1 MYELSRV
8 RLYSI
13 GPAGARYADT
23 VLDLRGVGEPV
34 PSPAPTQAEFFEE
47 EPVGPPRRP
56 APAGVLFLENG
67 GGKSVLLKLIFSVM
81 LPGHRNTLGGAS
93 SGVLRKFL
101 LADDCGHVAL
111 EWQHTVTGET
121 VVVGKVSEWRGRQV
135 SNDPRKFAE
144 AWYSF
149 RPGPGLSLDSLPVAE
164 SAAVRPAAEGAS
176 TARGRRRTMKG
187 FRDALTEAGKAYP
200 HLDVVWVEIHERWNE
215 HLGELGLDPEL
226 FRYQREM
233 NADEGEAAGLFA
245 VKNDSDF
252 TDLLLRAVT
261 DTRDTDGLADL
272 VHGFAHKLGRRAEL
286 TAERDFTAGSLD
298 LLQRI
303 ADAAERREQACGVH
317 AGAERRTRT
326 LARRLSARGAEER
339 ARAAE
344 LAERVASAEQAVTD
358 AEGARRR
365 SELVAAE
372 LAYRHAS
379 LALAAAEKGAAAQ
392 RRELSDARTLHSA
405 WQAAETVLRHRAAAD
420 RSARVAAAIR
430 EAERDAAP
438 ALAARAKA
446 AADLVRALHAAAED
460 GERVAGEEED
470 RAAALQEAGEAAH
483 RDATSAAT
491 AAQRA
496 RSDAEHLRQRLAE
509 VEQETAEAVRAGWL
523 DDSAPDADPARAAL
537 AASDAE
543 KTTVAAFD
551 EARET
556 ARRTAD
562 HAKSAAAEEA
572 RAELAAA
579 RAVDAARA
587 AESAYDAERR
597 AAEALGAEQRLIE
610 LLGLPQPSATVPA
623 PRGGARPSAAEAR
636 GTGRVTVRI
645 PDPGAIGGQGTRA
658 LPADAD
664 RAGWITVRVDEEDV
678 DDVGLS
684 QLPAAFR
691 AGPAP
696 YAPPP
701 TEDPALR
708 DPGSCGRVSCDPGS
722 CGHASCGPGSCGR
735 ASCDPGSCGH
745 ASCDPGSC
753 GPASCD
759 PGSCGRAS
767 CDPGACGHA
776 SCDPGACGHA
786 SCDPGSRDRASRDH
800 AYASDEPLTDARGR
814 HPAEGRRPACGEG
827 PSAVDA
833 PGVGEPRPAD
843 RMTGRVDGAARVD
856 AGWSGVHAAGGRMGS
871 CPVDGAAPAGPTE
884 GDGAAAGD
892 GRPGAGPAGQV
903 AGRVVETGAAS
914 VDGGRPDAG
923 PVGEAEASR
932 AVGREAARA
941 GEAEAGQALRRRPLA
956 AEARP
961 AGRVTMRID
970 EAGGAPSGGG
980 PRPDGPREATRAVA
994 AESRPS
1000 GEVSARIEDGSGDGD
1015 EARSETAAD
1024 TVRAEGPGAGARRAE
1039 GAGAGASRAEGAGAG
1054 ATRAEG
1060 VRADAG
1066 RAEGAGAGAVRT
1078 EGAGAGAARADAAG
1092 AEGARAESARADA
1105 VRAEDA
1111 RAEGAGADAVRAG
1124 GARAEGAGGG
1134 AVRAEGARADAVRD
1148 DTARADA
1155 VRADAVRAEGAR
1167 TGVTGSDATDESDC
1181 WSPDPGG
1188 EPGRE
1193 RTGRSRP
1200 ARRPLADGPLTAE
1213 ELDRNADALREL
1225 LDESVAAAERQLFEL
1240 RTAAAED
1247 SRILG
1252 ALGDGGLLP
1261 PSPDVLAAVE
1271 YLGEHGIPALPGW
1284 RYLAQAVDPADHAA
1298 VLAARP
1304 ELVDGVVIT
1313 DPDSHARA
1321 REVLGQA
1328 SLLPRSA
1335 VAVGTSAALLA
1346 PTPASGTE
1354 DSGVF
1359 LVPPNPAMHDE
1370 RAADDERRELR
1381 ARATERDEEIRALA
1395 ARLAGDRALSA
1406 RLASWRTGCPPGRL
1420 AELAAAAET
1429 AREAA
1434 DTAQRALVEA
1444 RTARAEAD
1452 EAATE
1457 AARVRDERQEAAQ
1470 RARRVAD
1477 ALAGLAYRLRERATW
1492 QTRLRELAEE
1502 AAEYEERA
1510 AGCVDRARAADED
1523 RRAAQRA
1530 ADDARRTARAL
1541 RAERAEIAGAPDD
1554 LGEDTEPPS
1563 ASLPALREAYRAA
1576 SQVYEKVGVGADLRA
1591 EQARA
1596 ESDESAALASLDR
1609 LTNKVRTRAAQ
1620 LLEGTDGADGPSR
1633 QAAAARAE
1641 SLVQMLESRASAAS
1655 EQLGR
1660 LRGEAERLAPAD
1672 GDAHTELPE
1681 QLVPADAEQAKE
1693 LLRTANGELAART
1706 DALDTART
1714 AHADLVRAHRSAED
1728 AAGGFD
1734 ETAALLRDL
1743 LRDGPGA
1750 EDDGERPEP
1759 YAGGLAEARQSA
1771 AEARRSLRGCAA
1783 DLSAAEAAV
1792 REAGD
1797 VLVRHANSTRYE
1809 QVRTPARQQIREL
1822 PAAALPEHAAAWA
1835 EAFAPRLRVLT
1846 DELEQLERNRDSIVD
1861 RLRGLVESCLATLR
1875 SAQRLSR
1882 LPEGLG
1888 EWSGQEFLR
1897 IRFEDPDQA
1906 TLTERLGEVIDEA
1919 TRSAV
1924 RKNSD
1929 LRRDGMSLLLR
1940 GVHAALQP
1948 RGVAVEILKPDAV
1961 LRAERVPVG
1970 QMGDVFSGGQ
1980 LLTAAIALYCTM
1992 AALRSNDRGRDKH
2005 RHAGTLF
2012 LDNPIGR
2019 ANATYLLELQ
2029 RAVAD
2034 ALGVQLLYTTGLF
2047 DTTALAEFPL
2057 VIRLRNDADLRA
2069 GLKYISVEEHLRPGL
2084 PVREPEEEPQVHGQI
2099 TATRMYR
2106 RPDADAPASAPASA
2120 RASADGP

>member
-149 RPGPGLSLDSLPVAE
+149 RPGPGLSLDSLPVAA
-164 SAAVRPAAEGAS
+164 SAAVRPIAEGAS

-187 FRDALTEAGKAYP
+187 FRDAITEAGKAYP

-303 ADAAERREQACGVH
+303 AEAAERREQARGVH

-326 LARRLSARGAEER
+326 LARRLSARGAQER
-339 ARAAE
+339 GRTAE
-344 LAERVASAEQAVTD
+344 LAQQVASAADAVTEAD
-358 AEGARRR
+358 QARGR
-365 SELVAAE
+365 SALIAAE

-392 RRELSDARTLHSA
+392 RRELNDARTLHSA

-446 AADLVRALHAAAED
+446 AADLVRALHAAAAD
-460 GERVAGEEED
+460 GERLANEEEE
-470 RAAALQEAGEAAH
+470 RSAALQETSEVAH

-543 KTTVAAFD
+543 KTTVAAWD
-551 EARET
+551 AAREA

-562 HAKSAAAEEA
+562 HAKAAAAEEA
-572 RAELAAA
+572 RTELAAA

-587 AESAYDAERR
+587 AESAYEAERR
-597 AAEALGAEQRLIE
+597 SAESLGAEQRLVE
-610 LLGLPQPSATVPA
+610 LLGLPQPPATVPA
-623 PRGGARPSAAEAR
+623 PRGAGRPSAAESRAA
-636 GTGRVTVRI
+636 GGVTVRI
-645 PDPGAIGGQGTRA
+645 PDAAAGQRARA
-658 LPADAD
+658 LPTDSG
-664 RAGWITVRVDEEDV
+664 RAGWITVRVDEEEDA
-678 DDVGLS
+678 DDMLGLS

-691 AGPAP
+691 ADGPVRIEEA
-696 YAPPP
+696 AEGGRFAFADVD
-701 TEDPALR
+701 ED
-708 DPGSCGRVSCDPGS
+708 
-722 CGHASCGPGSCGR
+722 
-735 ASCDPGSCGH
+735 
-745 ASCDPGSC
+745 
-753 GPASCD
+753 
-759 PGSCGRAS
+759 
-767 CDPGACGHA
+767 GA
-776 SCDPGACGHA
+776 
-786 SCDPGSRDRASRDH
+786 H
-800 AYASDEPLTDARGR
+800 AYADADEAWGGHSFGADAGSGRPHAGTEERDGAAGGGPLAAGPRLTEPVPPRSGEPERASSGGPGEPGGWASYRAVADAAPG
-814 HPAEGRRPACGEG
+814 GG
-827 PSAVDA
+827 PSAGDAGRAGHGTVHVGVEEEDGASRAVGSGEPGGWASYRAVADAA
-833 PGVGEPRPAD
+833 PGGRPSAEDARRAGHGTVHVGVEEEDGASRAAGSGEPGGWASYRAVADAAPGGRPPAGDARPAGQD
-843 RMTGRVDGAARVD
+843 T
-856 AGWSGVHAAGGRMGS
+856 VHLR
-871 CPVDGAAPAGPTE
+871 AGP
-884 GDGAAAGD
+884 GDGAAA
-892 GRPGAGPAGQV
+892 
-903 AGRVVETGAAS
+903 AGRGSAQDQPGGAA
-914 VDGGRPDAG
+914 GGRPVAAETRRPGQVTVRIEETDGDDTATKTQD
-923 PVGEAEASR
+923 VRHDGEPT
-932 AVGREAARA
+932 AAR
-941 GEAEAGQALRRRPLA
+941 G
-956 AEARP
+956 
-961 AGRVTMRID
+961 
-970 EAGGAPSGGG
+970 S
-980 PRPDGPREATRAVA
+980 RAVA
-994 AESRPS
+994 AESRPP
-1000 GEVSARIEDGSGDGD
+1000 GEVSARI
-1015 EARSETAAD
+1015 
-1024 TVRAEGPGAGARRAE
+1024 
-1039 GAGAGASRAEGAGAG
+1039 
-1054 ATRAEG
+1054 
-1060 VRADAG
+1060 DA
-1066 RAEGAGAGAVRT
+1066 T
-1078 EGAGAGAARADAAG
+1078 EGGAQTDAEPGDQGDHTAD
-1092 AEGARAESARADA
+1092 DA
-1105 VRAEDA
+1105 
-1111 RAEGAGADAVRAG
+1111 
-1124 GARAEGAGGG
+1124 
-1134 AVRAEGARADAVRD
+1134 
-1148 DTARADA
+1148 
-1155 VRADAVRAEGAR
+1155 
-1167 TGVTGSDATDESDC
+1167 DC
-1181 WSPDPGG
+1181 WAPDTDG
-1188 EPGRE
+1188 EPPAPQRAPE
-1193 RTGRSRP
+1193 PEPSLTHVPLRP
-1200 ARRPLADGPLTAE
+1200 EGPLTAE

-1225 LDESVAAAERQLFEL
+1225 LDESVTSAERQLFEL
-1240 RTAAAED
+1240 RTAAADD
-1247 SRILG
+1247 SRILA

-1261 PSPDVLAAVE
+1261 PGPDVLAAVE

-1284 RYLAQAVDPADHAA
+1284 RYLAQAVDPMDHAA

-1304 ELVDGVVIT
+1304 ELVDGVIIT
-1313 DPDSHARA
+1313 DPDTHARA
-1321 REVLGQA
+1321 REVLDQA

-1346 PTPASGTE
+1346 PTPAPGARDT
-1354 DSGVF
+1354 GVF

-1381 ARATERDEEIRALA
+1381 ARATARDEEIRVLA

-1420 AELAAAAET
+1420 AELVAAADT

-1434 DTAQRALVEA
+1434 EAAQRELEEA
-1444 RTARAEAD
+1444 RTERAEAD

-1457 AARVRDERQEAAQ
+1457 SARVRDERQEAAQ

-1477 ALAGLAYRLRERATW
+1477 ALAGLAYRLRERASW
-1492 QTRLRELAEE
+1492 QTRLRELADE
-1502 AAEYEERA
+1502 AAEAEERA
-1510 AGCVDRARAADED
+1510 AACVDRARAADED

-1530 ADDARRTARAL
+1530 ADDAHRTARAL

-1554 LGEDTEPPS
+1554 LGDDTEPPS

-1596 ESDESAALASLDR
+1596 ESDESAALAALDR

-1641 SLVQMLESRASAAS
+1641 SLVQMLETRASAAS

-1660 LRGEAERLAPAD
+1660 LRGEAERLAPTD

-1681 QLVPADAEQAKE
+1681 EMVPADAERAKE
-1693 LLRTANGELAART
+1693 LLRTANAELAART
-1706 DALDTART
+1706 DALEAART
-1714 AHADLVRAHRSAED
+1714 AHADLQRAHRFAED

-1750 EDDGERPEP
+1750 AEDETEQPDP
-1759 YAGGLAEARQSA
+1759 YAGDLAEARQAA
-1771 AEARRSLRGCAA
+1771 AEVRRSLRGCAA
-1783 DLSAAEAAV
+1783 DLSAADSAV
-1792 REAGD
+1792 REASD

-1897 IRFEDPDQA
+1897 IRFDDPDQA

-1924 RKNSD
+1924 KKNSD

-2084 PVREPEEEPQVHGQI
+2084 PAQDPEGEQVHGQI

-2106 RPDADAPASAPASA
+2106 RPEAGAGAPAEA
-2120 RASADGP
+2120 ADRP

>member
-34 PSPAPTQAEFFEE
+34 PSPAPAQAEFFQE

-164 SAAVRPAAEGAS
+164 STAVRPLVEGLVRPETSGAS
-176 TARGRRRTMKG
+176 GARGRRRTMKG
-187 FRDALTEAGKAYP
+187 FRDALTEAGKNYP
-200 HLDVVWVEIHERWNE
+200 HLEVAWEEIHERWNE
-215 HLGELGLDPEL
+215 HLGDLGLDPEL

-298 LLQRI
+298 LLTQI
-303 ADAAERREQACGVH
+303 SEAAEDRARARDVH
-317 AGAERRTRT
+317 TAAERRTRG
-326 LARRLSARGAEER
+326 LAQRLTARGA
-339 ARAAE
+339 
-344 LAERVASAEQAVTD
+344 AERERGADLAQRVTAAAHAVTE
-358 AEGARRR
+358 AERERGR
-365 SELVAAE
+365 SSLIAAE
-372 LAYRHAS
+372 LAYRNAS
-379 LALAAAEKGAAAQ
+379 LALSAAEKGAAAQ
-392 RRELSDARTLHSA
+392 RRELADARTLHAA

-420 RSARVAAAIR
+420 RSQRVAAAIR

-446 AADLVRALHAAAED
+446 ATDLVRALHAAAEG
-460 GERVAGEEED
+460 GERLAAEEEE
-470 RAAALQEAGEAAH
+470 RSAALQETGEAAH
-483 RDATSAAT
+483 RDATHAAT

-496 RSDAEHLRQRLAE
+496 RSEAEHLRQRLAE

-537 AASDAE
+537 TASDAE
-543 KTTVAAFD
+543 KAAATAW
-551 EARET
+551 ESARTRAASAAEQARE
-556 ARRTAD
+556 ASAELSRAD
-562 HAKSAAAEEA
+562 
-572 RAELAAA
+572 LAAA
-579 RAVDAARA
+579 RASDAARA
-587 AESAYDAERR
+587 AASRYDAERR
-597 AAEALGAEQRLIE
+597 TAETLGAERRLAE
-610 LLGLPQPSATVPA
+610 LLGLP
-623 PRGGARPSAAEAR
+623 
-636 GTGRVTVRI
+636 
-645 PDPGAIGGQGTRA
+645 
-658 LPADAD
+658 
-664 RAGWITVRVDEEDV
+664 
-678 DDVGLS
+678 
-684 QLPAAFR
+684 
-691 AGPAP
+691 
-696 YAPPP
+696 
-701 TEDPALR
+701 
-708 DPGSCGRVSCDPGS
+708 
-722 CGHASCGPGSCGR
+722 
-735 ASCDPGSCGH
+735 
-745 ASCDPGSC
+745 
-753 GPASCD
+753 
-759 PGSCGRAS
+759 
-767 CDPGACGHA
+767 
-776 SCDPGACGHA
+776 
-786 SCDPGSRDRASRDH
+786 
-800 AYASDEPLTDARGR
+800 
-814 HPAEGRRPACGEG
+814 
-827 PSAVDA
+827 
-833 PGVGEPRPAD
+833 
-843 RMTGRVDGAARVD
+843 GAAVPD
-856 AGWSGVHAAGGRMGS
+856 E
-871 CPVDGAAPAGPTE
+871 APAG
-884 GDGAAAGD
+884 GA
-892 GRPGAGPAGQV
+892 
-903 AGRVVETGAAS
+903 T
-914 VDGGRPDAG
+914 PD
-923 PVGEAEASR
+923 PE
-932 AVGREAARA
+932 
-941 GEAEAGQALRRRPLA
+941 
-956 AEARP
+956 
-961 AGRVTMRID
+961 
-970 EAGGAPSGGG
+970 
-980 PRPDGPREATRAVA
+980 
-994 AESRPS
+994 
-1000 GEVSARIEDGSGDGD
+1000 
-1015 EARSETAAD
+1015 AD
-1024 TVRAEGPGAGARRAE
+1024 TL
-1039 GAGAGASRAEGAGAG
+1039 S
-1054 ATRAEG
+1054 
-1060 VRADAG
+1060 
-1066 RAEGAGAGAVRT
+1066 
-1078 EGAGAGAARADAAG
+1078 
-1092 AEGARAESARADA
+1092 
-1105 VRAEDA
+1105 
-1111 RAEGAGADAVRAG
+1111 
-1124 GARAEGAGGG
+1124 
-1134 AVRAEGARADAVRD
+1134 
-1148 DTARADA
+1148 
-1155 VRADAVRAEGAR
+1155 
-1167 TGVTGSDATDESDC
+1167 
-1181 WSPDPGG
+1181 
-1188 EPGRE
+1188 
-1193 RTGRSRP
+1193 
-1200 ARRPLADGPLTAE
+1200 AE

-1225 LDESVAAAERQLFEL
+1225 LDESVAGAERQLFEL
-1240 RTAAAED
+1240 RTAAAD
-1247 SRILG
+1247 DARILG

-1261 PSPDVLAAVE
+1261 PGPDVLATVE

-1313 DPDSHARA
+1313 DPDTHARA
-1321 REVLGQA
+1321 REALASA

-1335 VAVGTSAALLA
+1335 VAVGTAAALLA
-1346 PTPASGTE
+1346 PTPGPGARDGA
-1354 DSGVF
+1354 VF

-1370 RAADDERRELR
+1370 LAADDERRALR
-1381 ARATERDEEIRALA
+1381 SRAIARDEEIRALA
-1395 ARLAGDRALSA
+1395 ARLAGDRALAA
-1406 RLASWRTGCPPGRL
+1406 RLSSWRTGCPPGQL
-1420 AELAAAAET
+1420 AELAAAATE
-1429 AREAA
+1429 ARQAAEAA
-1434 DTAQRALVEA
+1434 EDALAAA

-1452 EAATE
+1452 ELAAE
-1457 AARVRDERQEAAQ
+1457 AARARDERQEEAQ
-1470 RARRVAD
+1470 RARRAAD

-1502 AAEYEERA
+1502 AAEAEERA
-1510 AGCVDRARAADED
+1510 AAYLDRARAADED

-1530 ADDARRTARAL
+1530 ADDAHRTARAL

-1554 LGEDTEPPS
+1554 VTAAPTDPEQPDEPQEGARA

-1576 SQVYEKVGVGADLRA
+1576 SQLYEKVGVGADLRA

-1596 ESDESAALASLDR
+1596 ESDESAALATLDR

-1641 SLVQMLESRASAAS
+1641 SLVQMLESRTSAAS

-1672 GDAHTELPE
+1672 GEAHTELPDD
-1681 QLVPADAEQAKE
+1681 LVPADAEQAKE
-1693 LLRTANGELAART
+1693 LLRTATSELSART
-1706 DALDTART
+1706 DALESARA
-1714 AHADLVRAHRSAED
+1714 AHAELLRAHRAAED
-1728 AAGGFD
+1728 AASGF
-1734 ETAALLRDL
+1734 EEAGALLRDL
-1743 LRDGPGA
+1743 IRGA
-1750 EDDGERPEP
+1750 TVEDGEHPGGCDEEAVEP
-1759 YAGGLAEARQSA
+1759 YAGTLEQARQAA
-1771 AEARRSLRGCAA
+1771 AEARRSLRGCAT
-1783 DLSAAEAAV
+1783 DLSAADATV
-1792 REAGD
+1792 REACD
-1797 VLVRHANSTRYE
+1797 VLVRHANATRYE

-1846 DELEQLERNRDSIVD
+1846 DELAQLERNRDSIVD
-1861 RLRGLVESCLATLR
+1861 RLRGLVDSCLATLR

-1897 IRFEDPDQA
+1897 IRFDDPDQA

-1919 TRSAV
+1919 TRAAV

-1940 GVHAALQP
+1940 GVHAALLP

-2084 PVREPEEEPQVHGQI
+2084 PQPDAGAEQVHGEI
-2099 TATRMYR
+2099 TATRMFR
-2106 RPDADAPASAPASA
+2106 RPEPLAGEPTAPDHPAADPAPARPGAPAPDQGLDRDAASEHPPPPA
-2120 RASADGP
+2120 RTPAAAESTTPPPTPPAPAADTP